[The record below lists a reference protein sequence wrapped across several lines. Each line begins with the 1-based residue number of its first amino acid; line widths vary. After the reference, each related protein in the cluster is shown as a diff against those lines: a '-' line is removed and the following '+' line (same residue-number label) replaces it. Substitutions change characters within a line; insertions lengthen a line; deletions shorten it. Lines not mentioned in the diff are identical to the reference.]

1 MTTAAS
7 TYTAQTLW
15 ERGTTSVADFL
26 DGRYQRGHRLRFDG
40 GADVAGSASVHNVK
54 GPYADPAAVD
64 PEETFVSALSSCHML
79 FVLWFA
85 QRRGWCVDRYL
96 DDASGVLA
104 DDERG
109 RRSMTVVTLRPQ
121 VTFSGGAADGRRAGS
136 PAPRRA
142 RGVLHRQLGPDRRSR
157 RAPAWLVR
165 RAGALTGCSAKGRR
179 SSRDRRA
186 SRRPPRRRAAPSGRR
201 DWARRS

>member
-1 MTTAAS
+1 MTTAPS
-7 TYTAQTLW
+7 TYAAQTLW

-26 DGRYQRGHRLRFDG
+26 AGRYQRGHRLRFDG

-64 PEETFVSALSSCHML
+64 PEEAFVSALSSCHML

-121 VTFSGGAADGRRAGS
+121 VTFSGARRPTADE
-136 PAPRRA
+136 
-142 RGVLHRQLGPDRRSR
+142 
-157 RAPAWLVR
+157 LVR
-165 RAGALTGCSAKGRR
+165 LHHDAHEACFIANSVRTDVRVEP
-179 SSRDRRA
+179 
-186 SRRPPRRRAAPSGRR
+186 RPG
-201 DWARRS
+201 